1 MGTDIEHAVKT
12 VKSQGVIAYPTEGVW
27 GLGCDPFSRSAVSKI
42 LDLKKRSVDRGLLL
56 VATDIGQFEP
66 FLEGLERKYH
76 EELDRDWPGPITYL
90 VPDNGSAPRWV
101 VGKHKTLGLRVSAH
115 SLIKTLCAL
124 TGPLVSTSANI
135 SGLPAIKSADEIE
148 EVFDQEIDYV
158 LDGELGNLGKPT
170 QIKNILTGEVLR

>member
-1 MGTDIEHAVKT
+1 M
-12 VKSQGVIAYPTEGVW
+12 
-27 GLGCDPFSRSAVSKI
+27 
-42 LDLKKRSVDRGLLL
+42 
-56 VATDIGQFEP
+56 
-66 FLEGLERKYH
+66 
-76 EELDRDWPGPITYL
+76 
-90 VPDNGSAPRWV
+90 
-101 VGKHKTLGLRVSAH
+101 GKHKTLGLRVSDH